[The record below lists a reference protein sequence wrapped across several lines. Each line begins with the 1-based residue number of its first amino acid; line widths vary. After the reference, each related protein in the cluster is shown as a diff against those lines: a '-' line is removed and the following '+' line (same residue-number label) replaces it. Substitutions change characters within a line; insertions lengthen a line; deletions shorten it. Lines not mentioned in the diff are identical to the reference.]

1 MSLFVVVKCS
11 DGFAICADSQEI
23 VEGYRVSVQ
32 KIKPRRCGNFDIAI
46 GGVTNA
52 AELVDSFVRRFEV
65 GVTKGKFSTLDE
77 LEEFGNGELLNFRE
91 LEAQTYSPEQLARME
106 FVIAA
111 KPANTPSVQVWRTA
125 ASRLI
130 PIEDYALV
138 GWQPEL
144 YKQVASGLY
153 RPDMPLVQGIFFGLR
168 ILALAKDTS
177 YFVNSPFTVIVA
189 KENGLWLDKTPN
201 IDNVLSRLAAF
212 SKLSSTLMLDFPDIS
227 LNETAFKQK
236 LLKFQQ
242 DVFNLRRAYFEA
254 TIKLMA
260 SEGFANCNDPYP
272 RIPLGTVT

>member
-11 DGFAICADSQEI
+11 DGFAVCADSQEI
-23 VEGYRVSVQ
+23 TEGFRVSVQ
-32 KIKPRRCGNFDIAI
+32 KIKPRRCGNFDVAI
-46 GGVTNA
+46 GGVTNT
-52 AELVDSFVRRFEV
+52 AELADSFVRCFEV

-111 KPANTPSVQVWRTA
+111 KPANIPSVQVWRTA

-144 YKQVASGLY
+144 YKQVAARLYHSG
-153 RPDMPLVQGIFFGLR
+153 MPLVQGIFFGLH

-177 YFVNSPFTVIVA
+177 YFVDSPFTVIVA
-189 KENGLWLDKTPN
+189 KQNGLWLDKTPN
-201 IDNVLSRLAAF
+201 INNMLSRLAAF
-212 SKLSSTLMLDFPDIS
+212 SKLSSNLMLDLPDIS

-242 DVFNLRRAYFEA
+242 DVFSLRHAYFEA
-254 TIKLMA
+254 TVKLMA
-260 SEGFANCNDPYP
+260 AEGFASCNDPYL
-272 RIPLGTVT
+272 RIPPGTVI